1 MIKDIERVMFCLGDT
16 LKVYL
21 IETTLTG
28 VLVREDRLGITLQD
42 ISDETIY
49 RFILWEEL
57 RLLNIL
63 KKLMVLMGV
72 IMISKSKFE
81 LHKERCY
88 CDIRQRFLAYK
99 IARRNNTWRLKN
111 DGIVL

>member
-49 RFILWEEL
+49 RFILWERITIIEY
-57 RLLNIL
+57 I
-63 KKLMVLMGV
+63 KKIDGV
-72 IMISKSKFE
+72 NGG
-81 LHKERCY
+81 
-88 CDIRQRFLAYK
+88 
-99 IARRNNTWRLKN
+99 NN
-111 DGIVL
+111 D